1 MDNTNNILSYIKW
14 RGDISLNALPFG
26 EVDGLVF
33 AVLSYIDFKGIVSNN
48 NEEIELKD
56 AAQKYF
62 KNVQLRDNS
71 SGQKELLKLMSESKR
86 FSDAKLSYYVETL
99 THETQFS
106 AIKIVLSD
114 GTHYLA
120 FRGTDETIVGWKED
134 FEISFKTTAA
144 QAAAL
149 SYLQDII
156 TEDDASYV
164 LVGHSKGGNLAEFA
178 ALNLPADLKDKV
190 TAVYTYDSP
199 GLSKRVDEIHT
210 KIKRYVPEFS
220 IIGRLFE
227 PEEGEDATIVVSN
240 RTQLAQHDPLS
251 WEVESSKFVTSKHRN
266 PQSIIYNQMINKWI
280 EEATPQE
287 RESLTNDLFSALAA
301 SGSEKITELNKN
313 GFGGFGA
320 ILFSL
325 TDSSR
330 RTRFVLGSL
339 WHTIWTSIRSLH
351 LERLFIT
358 RESLVGWGMIILGI
372 INLTFPG
379 YSYRA
384 FGWLASLFGIFW
396 SASHIL
402 DIATSKFKTQQKR
415 FFIISYLLVFAL
427 SIGIISNNKL
437 LGFLAHYVLGIFLIG
452 FAYVK
457 LRQVILKKSSFIFK
471 KIVDTIE
478 GLLAFAAG
486 IMVIISPHSFNK
498 ESIVIVGIFLVV
510 YGLFKLVLE
519 LFSQRKKMPKNHR

>member
-14 RGDISLNALPFG
+14 RGDIGLNTLPFG

-33 AVLSYIDFKGIVSNN
+33 AVLSYIDFKGIVSSDE
-48 NEEIELKD
+48 EEITIAD
-56 AAQKYF
+56 AAKQYF
-62 KNVQLRDNS
+62 KPERPQPNS
-71 SGQKELLKLMSESKR
+71 EGQKDLLQLMAQSKR
-86 FSDAKLSYYVETL
+86 FSQAKLSHYVEVL
-99 THETQFS
+99 TDKTQFS
-106 AIKIVLSD
+106 ALKIKLSD
-114 GTHYLA
+114 GTNYLA
-120 FRGTDETIVGWKED
+120 FRGTDDTIVGWKED

-149 SYLQDII
+149 TYLKNIL
-156 TEDDASYV
+156 TESDDPYV

-178 ALNLPADLKDKV
+178 ALNLSDDLKDKV
-190 TAVYTYDSP
+190 RAVYTYDSP

-210 KIKRYVPEFS
+210 KIHRYVPEFS

-227 PEEGEDATIVVSN
+227 PEEGKEATIVVSN
-240 RTQLAQHDPLS
+240 RSQLAQHDPLS
-251 WEVESSKFVTSKHRN
+251 WEVESSSFVTSKHRN

-287 RESLTNDLFSALAA
+287 REALTNDLFSALAA
-301 SGSEKITELNKN
+301 SGSNKITELNKN

-339 WHTIWTSIRSLH
+339 WHVIWSSIRSLH
-351 LERLFIT
+351 LNRLFVT
-358 RESLVGWGMIILGI
+358 RESLVAWAMIILGI
-372 INLTFPG
+372 INLTSPT

-396 SASHIL
+396 SSSHVL
-402 DIATSKFKTQQKR
+402 DIATSKFQTQQKR

-427 SIGIISNNKL
+427 SIGIISNSQL
-437 LGFLAHYVLGIFLIG
+437 LAFLAHYVLGIFLLG
-452 FAYVK
+452 FAYLK
-457 LRQVILKKSSFIFK
+457 LRQAILKKENFIFVR
-471 KIVDTIE
+471 IVNGIE

-486 IMVIISPHSFNK
+486 ILVIISPQSFDTK
-498 ESIVIVGIFLVV
+498 SVVIVGIFLIV
-510 YGLFKLVLE
+510 YGLFKLILE
-519 LFSQRKKMPKNHR
+519 LFSQRKKMPKQHR